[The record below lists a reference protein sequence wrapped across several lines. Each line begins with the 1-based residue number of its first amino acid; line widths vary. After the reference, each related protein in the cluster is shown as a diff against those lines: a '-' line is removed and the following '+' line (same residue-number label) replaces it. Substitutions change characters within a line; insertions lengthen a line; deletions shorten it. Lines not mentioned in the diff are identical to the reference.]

1 MALASLNALA
11 LVERQVK
18 TLIEE
23 RQKMERELPAF
34 GFVKKIYPSD
44 ANFLLIQVDDAQ
56 KRYDQFLEQGIVV
69 RNRSSLLGCENT
81 LRITIGTPE
90 ENITFINVCKSI
102 DQ

>member
-23 RQKMERELPAF
+23 RQKMERELLAF

-44 ANFLLIQVDDAQ
+44 ANFILIQVDDAQ

-81 LRITIGTPE
+81 LRITIGTTE